1 MFAIGA
7 AFGERVAHAEAV
19 MSSTRGK
26 PAKGVTRGIFRGF
39 SRGMYHRR
47 QHLKVTRAWQV
58 K

>member
-26 PAKGVTRGIFRGF
+26 PAKGGYEGDFQGF
-39 SRGMYHRR
+39 SRGY
-47 QHLKVTRAWQV
+47 VP
-58 K
+58 

>member
-26 PAKGVTRGIFRGF
+26 QAKGGLRGGF
-39 SRGMYHRR
+39 SGGFPG
-47 QHLKVTRAWQV
+47 VCTIEGNT
-58 K
+58 